1 MNEQQINQY
10 TQLIGLFLYCN
21 NEEEMEKILQDNAA
35 IIDKEFIIFLE
46 NYAKFFAEQGQQDT
60 ADKLTQLVQFLQQ
73 QLSVSPYLNL
83 IKMLLNC
90 SNQEELMETLQNNQ
104 SLVNETL
111 ITVMEQYAEF
121 LQQQGQGDKADF
133 LSGLSQHFQQA
144 LTNPWEQLM
153 QRVTT
158 LYQQGKYE
166 EAILIAEQAL
176 QVAIGLYGDEDNN
189 VATSLNNLALLYQ
202 YQGRYTEAE
211 PLYKDALALTKKLLG
226 DEHPNVASSLN
237 NLAALY
243 YSQGRYTE
251 AEPLYKDALALTK
264 KLLGDEHP
272 NVATSL
278 NNLAALYRDQGRYTE
293 AEPLFKD
300 ALALRKK
307 LLGDEHPS
315 VAESL
320 NNLAELYRSQGRYT
334 EAEPLFKD
342 ALALRKKLLG
352 DEHPDVATSFN
363 NLAELYR
370 YQGRYTEA
378 EPLYK
383 DALALLKKL
392 LGDEHP
398 DVATS
403 FNNLALLYQSQ
414 GRYTEAE
421 PLYKDALALRKKLL
435 GDEHPDVAS
444 SLNNLAALYYSQGR
458 YTEAEPLCKDALALY
473 KKLLGKEHPDVATSF
488 NNLALL
494 YYSQG
499 KVETALTYFLH
510 SLAVEEKIIQR
521 VFTSSSESQ
530 RIQHINQNRFTLDA
544 YLSLVTTYFN
554 GEEKSNIQ
562 TALTTVLNRK
572 CLTLA
577 AQATQNFAVYRGNYS
592 HLLPTFQ
599 ELQQVSKEII
609 DASYSPY
616 SPEYK
621 PRLTKLQNRYDDI
634 ERQLAKQIP
643 EMALKEQKV
652 TCEQLANALPDNS
665 FLVEFIYINYRDFD
679 QDKWTEPRYLAFVLP
694 AGQPDK
700 VTMIDLGNA
709 NDINTLLIDFY
720 VQISHCPIEVYTPE
734 KTSHQTV
741 STYAI
746 GFGKDPT
753 PTHQNRGLLLSEK
766 LWKPINHCVEVKSQK
781 SKVTNSPE
789 TDTKPRLFI
798 AADHALNLIPFEVLP
813 LDETQKLRDI
823 YSISY
828 LTTGRD
834 ILRKQIKT
842 NRTPSEPLIIAD
854 PDYNLEVGSMKSE
867 IGSSSLTNS
876 GELNTFLS
884 TLDDSEKGLKRAEGT
899 DILAKEVAT
908 YYNVTPYLDKNALT
922 SHLTPEKCPLVLL
935 IGTHGVFFSPPK
947 EPPSNLRFHTSDF
960 TQDRF
965 QQNINPDPMLTS
977 VLAFAGANTWRKGGQ
992 IPNEAGTGHLLAKDV
1007 AGLDLWENDLTVLC
1021 ACQTGIGNVN
1031 AGEGI
1036 FGLRRAFVVAGT
1048 KTLLMSLWSVPAHAT
1063 VLLLTLFF
1071 DNRKARMSPHLAL
1084 EKAQNTIQNLSL
1096 TDLKQSEIG
1105 NQIIQEL
1112 INIKRINI
1120 NNTISQDTIYP
1131 LSHPYFWSGWICQ
1144 NLLD

>member
-21 NEEEMEKILQDNAA
+21 NEEEREKILQDNAA
-35 IIDKEFIIFLE
+35 IIDEQFITFIE
-46 NYAKFFAEQGQQDT
+46 NYAKLFTEQGQQDT

-73 QLSVSPYLNL
+73 QLSVTPYLNL
-83 IKMLLNC
+83 IEMLLNC
-90 SNQEELMETLQNNQ
+90 SNQEEFMETLENNQ

-133 LSGLSQHFQQA
+133 LSRLSQQLQQA
-144 LTNPWEQLM
+144 LTNPWEELM
-153 QRVTT
+153 QRVVT
-158 LYQQGKYE
+158 LYQQGKYA
-166 EAILIAEQAL
+166 EAIPVAEQAL
-176 QVAIGLYGDEDNN
+176 QVAIELYGEEDN
-189 VATSLNNLALLYQ
+189 
-202 YQGRYTEAE
+202 
-211 PLYKDALALTKKLLG
+211 
-226 DEHPNVASSLN
+226 NVASSLN
-237 NLAALY
+237 NLA
-243 YSQGRYTE
+243 
-251 AEPLYKDALALTK
+251 
-264 KLLGDEHP
+264 
-272 NVATSL
+272 
-278 NNLAALYRDQGRYTE
+278 
-293 AEPLFKD
+293 
-300 ALALRKK
+300 
-307 LLGDEHPS
+307 
-315 VAESL
+315 
-320 NNLAELYRSQGRYT
+320 ELYR
-334 EAEPLFKD
+334 
-342 ALALRKKLLG
+342 
-352 DEHPDVATSFN
+352 
-363 NLAELYR
+363 
-370 YQGRYTEA
+370 
-378 EPLYK
+378 
-383 DALALLKKL
+383 
-392 LGDEHP
+392 
-398 DVATS
+398 
-403 FNNLALLYQSQ
+403 SQ

-435 GDEHPDVAS
+435 EEEQPDLAT
-444 SLNNLAALYYSQGR
+444 SLNNLALLYYSQGR
-458 YTEAEPLCKDALALY
+458 YTEAEPLYKDALALRKKLLEEEHPDLATSLNNLAALY
-473 KKLLGKEHPDVATSF
+473 RSQGRYTEAEPLYKDALALIKKLLGDEHPHVASSFNNLALLYYSQGRYTEAETLYKDALALRKKLLGDEHPDVAASFNNLALLYSSQGRYTEAEPLYKEALALMKKFLGEEHPDVATGFNNLAGLYSSQGRYTEAEPLYKDTLALTKKLLGEEHPYVASSF
-488 NNLALL
+488 NNLASL

-499 KVETALTYFLH
+499 KVETALTYYLH

-521 VFTSSSESQ
+521 VFTSSSERQ
-530 RIQHINQNRFTLDA
+530 RIQHINQNRFTLDT

-652 TCEQLANALPDNS
+652 TCEQLANSLPDNS
-665 FLVEFIYINYRDFD
+665 FLVEFIYINYWKFD
-679 QDKWTEPRYLAFVLP
+679 QNKYTERRYLAFVLP

-709 NDINTLLIDFY
+709 NEINTLLIDFY
-720 VQISHCPIEVYTPE
+720 IQISHCPIEVYTPE
-734 KTSHQTV
+734 KTPHQTV

-746 GFGKDPT
+746 GFDEDPT
-753 PTHQNRGLLLSEK
+753 PTDQNIGLLLSEK
-766 LWKPINHCVEVKSQK
+766 LWKPIHHCVEVKSQK
-781 SKVTNSPE
+781 SKVKNSPE

-842 NRTPSEPLIIAD
+842 NRTPSKPLIIAD
-854 PDYNLEVGSMKSE
+854 PDYNLEVGNMKSE

-876 GELNTFLS
+876 GEINTFLS
-884 TLDDSEKGLKRAEGT
+884 TLDDSEKGLKRAKGT

-922 SHLTPEKCPLVLL
+922 SHLTPETCPRVLL

-947 EPPSNLRFHTSDF
+947 EPPSNLQLHTSDF

-1084 EKAQNTIQNLSL
+1084 EKAQNTIQNLSFA
-1096 TDLKQSEIG
+1096 DLKTSEIG
-1105 NQIIQEL
+1105 NKIIQEL
-1112 INIKRINI
+1112 NNIERLNI
-1120 NNTISQDTIYP
+1120 DNAISQDTIYP

>member
-35 IIDKEFIIFLE
+35 IIDEQFITFIE
-46 NYAKFFAEQGQQDT
+46 NHAKTFSDQGQQDT

-73 QLSVSPYLNL
+73 QLSVTPYINL

-90 SNQEELMETLQNNQ
+90 SNPEELMETLENHQ

-111 ITVMEQYAEF
+111 FTEIKQYAND
-121 LQQQGQGDKADF
+121 LQEQGQGEKADF
-133 LSGLSQHFQQA
+133 LSGLSQQFQQA
-144 LTNPWEQLM
+144 LTNPWETLNQTA
-153 QRVTT
+153 TT
-158 LYQQGKYE
+158 LYQQGKYAD
-166 EAILIAEQAL
+166 AIPIAKQAL
-176 QVAIGLYGDEDNN
+176 QVAIELYGQEDNN
-189 VATSLNNLALLYQ
+189 VATSLNNLAELYHSQGRYREAEPLYKDALALRKKLLGDKHPDVATSFNNLAELYHSQ
-202 YQGRYTEAE
+202 GRYTEAEPLYKDALALRKKLLGDEHLDVAGSFNNLAGLYCAQGRYTEAE

-226 DEHPNVASSLN
+226 DEHPS
-237 NLAALY
+237 
-243 YSQGRYTE
+243 
-251 AEPLYKDALALTK
+251 
-264 KLLGDEHP
+264 
-272 NVATSL
+272 VATSL
-278 NNLAALYRDQGRYTE
+278 NNLAALYE
-293 AEPLFKD
+293 
-300 ALALRKK
+300 
-307 LLGDEHPS
+307 
-315 VAESL
+315 
-320 NNLAELYRSQGRYT
+320 
-334 EAEPLFKD
+334 
-342 ALALRKKLLG
+342 
-352 DEHPDVATSFN
+352 
-363 NLAELYR
+363 
-370 YQGRYTEA
+370 
-378 EPLYK
+378 
-383 DALALLKKL
+383 
-392 LGDEHP
+392 
-398 DVATS
+398 
-403 FNNLALLYQSQ
+403 
-414 GRYTEAE
+414 
-421 PLYKDALALRKKLL
+421 
-435 GDEHPDVAS
+435 
-444 SLNNLAALYYSQGR
+444 
-458 YTEAEPLCKDALALY
+458 
-473 KKLLGKEHPDVATSF
+473 
-488 NNLALL
+488 
-494 YYSQG
+494 SQG

-521 VFTSSSESQ
+521 VFTSSSERQ
-530 RIQHINQNRFTLDA
+530 RIQHINQNRTTLDG
-544 YLSLVTTYFN
+544 YLSLVTTHFN

-621 PRLTKLQNRYDDI
+621 PRLTKLQNRYDDL

-665 FLVEFIYINYRDFD
+665 FLVEFIYIDYWDFD
-679 QDKWTEPRYLAFVLP
+679 QNKWTEPRYIAFVLP

-709 NDINTLLIDFY
+709 NEINTLLIDFY

-734 KTSHQTV
+734 KTPHQTV

-746 GFGKDPT
+746 GFGEDST
-753 PTHQNRGLLLSEK
+753 PTHQDRGLFLSEK
-766 LWKPINHCVEVKSQK
+766 LWKPIHHCVEVKSQN
-781 SKVTNSPE
+781 SKVKNSPE

-813 LDETQKLRDI
+813 LDETQKLRDL

-854 PDYNLEVGSMKSE
+854 PDYNLEVRSMNSE
-867 IGSSSLTNS
+867 IGSSSLKNS
-876 GELNTFLS
+876 DELNTFLS
-884 TLDDSEKGLKRAEGT
+884 TLDDSEKGLKRAKGT

-922 SHLTPEKCPLVLL
+922 SHLTPETCPRVLL

-947 EPPSNLRFHTSDF
+947 EPPSNLQLHTSDF

-1084 EKAQNTIQNLSL
+1084 EKAQNTIQNLSFA
-1096 TDLKQSEIG
+1096 DLKKSKIG

-1112 INIKRINI
+1112 INIKLINI